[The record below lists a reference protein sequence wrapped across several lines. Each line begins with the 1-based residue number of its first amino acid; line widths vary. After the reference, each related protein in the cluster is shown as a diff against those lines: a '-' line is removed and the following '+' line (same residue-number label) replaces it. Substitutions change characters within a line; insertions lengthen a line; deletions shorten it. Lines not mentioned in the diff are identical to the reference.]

1 LTNNSGTENVDS
13 TGKEVTTP
21 RTVHLSITHTSS
33 LSRKVLR

>member
-1 LTNNSGTENVDS
+1 LAGNSSTEDVDS

-21 RTVHLSITHTSS
+21 RTVHLRIFHTSS